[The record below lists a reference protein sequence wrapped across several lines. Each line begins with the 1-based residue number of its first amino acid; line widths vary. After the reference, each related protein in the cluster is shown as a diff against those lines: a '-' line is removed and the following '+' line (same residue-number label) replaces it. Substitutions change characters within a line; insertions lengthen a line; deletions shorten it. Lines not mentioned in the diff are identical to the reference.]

1 MRQAQEVDEDE
12 RDAGVLAH
20 ILPHHRQLLAVGVG
34 VVGFAPPVRERA
46 DLGDVGA
53 AEDLLEADR
62 LLHNP
67 VALGLAQLLQR
78 HHLGQLLLRAVCA
91 QPLRVDEVE
100 DALRSVP
107 KGELVL
113 ERLDA
118 HLLAAQHHD
127 ALRRVG
133 LGQLVE
139 VHHRLAALHERE
151 HAVAKVG
158 EERRLVHEQHAQ
170 PIEDG
175 GGRAVAHVLAADGHV
190 NRRLALLE
198 VEGHDRIVHGDA
210 RPAV

>member
-1 MRQAQEVDEDE
+1 MLQAQEVDEDE
-12 RDAGVLAH
+12 HDAGALSH

-118 HLLAAQHHD
+118 HLLAAQHNRGM
-127 ALRRVG
+127 RRTG

-139 VHHRLAALHERE
+139 VHQHLVALHVRE
-151 HAVAKVG
+151 HTVAKVSK
-158 EERRLVHEQHAQ
+158 
-170 PIEDG
+170 
-175 GGRAVAHVLAADGHV
+175 
-190 NRRLALLE
+190 
-198 VEGHDRIVHGDA
+198 
-210 RPAV
+210 

>member
-1 MRQAQEVDEDE
+1 MLQAQEVDEDE
-12 RDAGVLAH
+12 HDAGALSH
-20 ILPHHRQLLAVGVG
+20 ILPHHCQLLAVGVG

-91 QPLRVDEVE
+91 QPPRVDEVE

-127 ALRRVG
+127 ALRSIG

-139 VHHRLAALHERE
+139 VHHRLGALHVRE
-151 HAVAKVG
+151 HAVAQIG
-158 EERRLVHEQHAQ
+158 IDRRLVDEEHA
-170 PIEDG
+170 
-175 GGRAVAHVLAADGHV
+175 
-190 NRRLALLE
+190 
-198 VEGHDRIVHGDA
+198 
-210 RPAV
+210 

>member
-91 QPLRVDEVE
+91 QLRRVDEVE
-100 DALRSVP
+100 GARCRLP
-107 KGELVL
+107 KREFVQ
-113 ERLDA
+113 ESLDA
-118 HLLAAQHHD
+118 NLLATQHD
-127 ALRRVG
+127 RGMRRTG

-139 VHHRLAALHERE
+139 VHQYLVALHVRE
-151 HAVAKVG
+151 HTVAKVSELG
-158 EERRLVHEQHAQ
+158 RLLDEDHTQ
-170 PIEDG
+170 PIEDS

-190 NRRLALLE
+190 NGRLALLK
-198 VEGHDRIVHGDA
+198 VEGHDRTVHGDA

>member
-20 ILPHHRQLLAVGVG
+20 ILSHHCQLLAVGVG

-78 HHLGQLLLRAVCA
+78 HHFGQLLLRAVCA
-91 QPLRVDEVE
+91 QPPRVDEVE

-118 HLLAAQHHD
+118 HLLAAQHNRGM
-127 ALRRVG
+127 RRTG

-139 VHHRLAALHERE
+139 VHQHLVALHVRE
-151 HAVAKVG
+151 HTVAKVS
-158 EERRLVHEQHAQ
+158 E
-170 PIEDG
+170 
-175 GGRAVAHVLAADGHV
+175 
-190 NRRLALLE
+190 
-198 VEGHDRIVHGDA
+198 
-210 RPAV
+210 